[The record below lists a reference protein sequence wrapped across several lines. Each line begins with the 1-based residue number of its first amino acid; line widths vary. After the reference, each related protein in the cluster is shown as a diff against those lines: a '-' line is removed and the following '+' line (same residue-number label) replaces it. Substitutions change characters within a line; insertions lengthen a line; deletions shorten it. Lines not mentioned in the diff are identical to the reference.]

1 MEQPIIG
8 RIEQLTNSS
17 PPASGGINN
26 SYGDCSMQCPYS
38 NIDSKIRKIVNEE
51 LNRRARE
58 HLQATLSPECLQALQ
73 KQFPYL
79 KLYEPGKPNPAHLQ
93 H

>member
-26 SYGDCSMQCPYS
+26 FQGDCSMCCPYS

-51 LNRRARE
+51 LAKRE
-58 HLQATLSPECLQALQ
+58 WNALKATLPPEFLQALQ
-73 KQFPYL
+73 KQIPSL
-79 KLYEPGKPNPAHLQ
+79 RHD
-93 H
+93 